1 MRTIAAATLCTL
13 GLAVSAE
20 AADYRLT
27 VVETGVRDYY
37 CTLTARLENASDE
50 TLDDLN
56 GFFVLLVGRD
66 QVGQSWANSF
76 LNTAPGGATDVL
88 FEAPNAP
95 CADVT
100 DLRFVV
106 GACRVGRSFLDHAD
120 CAARLETAAPISE
133 AVPR

>member
-1 MRTIAAATLCTL
+1 MRALAAATVCTL

-27 VVETGVRDYY
+27 VVDTGVRDYY
-37 CTLTARLENASDE
+37 CTLTARLENASGE

-56 GFFVLLVGRD
+56 GFFVFFVGGE

-76 LNTAPGGATDVL
+76 LNTAPGATTDVL
-88 FEAPNAP
+88 FEVPNAP
-95 CADVT
+95 CDQVT
-100 DLRFVV
+100 DVRFVV
-106 GACRVGRSFLDHAD
+106 GACRIGPSFLDHTD
-120 CAARLETAAPISE
+120 CTARLETAAPIRD